1 MNIRP
6 EDLLRIKK
14 DLEQEATPEN
24 PIDQAMESAEL
35 IRENIAAI
43 RGEQYLRL
51 IEIGVLVQK
60 AIELNAVLAHTAFDD
75 ESLQLQIIGKIGA
88 TLGGKIMSHASMLYL
103 GQEMTTEEV
112 KEMISWVER
121 ITKAEQAG
129 IKQLV
134 GDMQADQDD

>member
-14 DLEQEATPEN
+14 DLEQETEPDN

-35 IRENIAAI
+35 IRENIASI
-43 RGEQYLRL
+43 KGEQYLRL

-60 AIELNAVLAHTAFDD
+60 TIELNAVLAHTAFDD
-75 ESLQLQIIGKIGA
+75 ESLQLTMIGKIGA
-88 TLGGKIMSHASMLYL
+88 TLGGKIVSHASMLYM
-103 GQEMTTEEV
+103 GQEMSADEA

-121 ITKAEQAG
+121 IANAEKAG
-129 IKQLV
+129 IEQLV
-134 GDMQADQDD
+134 GGLQADQED

>member
-14 DLEQEATPEN
+14 ELERESEPDN

-43 RGEQYLRL
+43 KGEQYLRL

-60 AIELNAVLAHTAFDD
+60 SIELNAFLAHGLLEGEEDK
-75 ESLQLQIIGKIGA
+75 LQLIGKIGA
-88 TLGGKIMSHASMLYL
+88 SVGGRIVSHAAMLYL
-103 GQEMTTEEV
+103 GQEMTADEA

>member
-14 DLEQEATPEN
+14 ELERESEPDN

-43 RGEQYLRL
+43 KGEQYLRL

-75 ESLQLQIIGKIGA
+75 GSLQLTMIGKIGA
-88 TLGGKIMSHASMLYL
+88 TLGGKIVSHASMLYM
-103 GQEMTTEEV
+103 GQEMSADEA

-121 ITKAEQAG
+121 IANAEKAG
-129 IKQLV
+129 IEQLV
-134 GDMQADQDD
+134 GGLQADQED